1 MEKTREEQLKIAKT
15 SLQNQNEQLKGC
27 LRTTNEATQISKE
40 TCVELDRQ
48 NGIIEKINSLNLKI
62 KM

>member
-15 SLQNQNEQLKGC
+15 SLQSQNDQLKGC
-27 LRTTNEATQISKE
+27 LRMTNETLEISKN

-48 NGIIEKINSLNLKI
+48 NGIILNTI
-62 KM
+62 Q